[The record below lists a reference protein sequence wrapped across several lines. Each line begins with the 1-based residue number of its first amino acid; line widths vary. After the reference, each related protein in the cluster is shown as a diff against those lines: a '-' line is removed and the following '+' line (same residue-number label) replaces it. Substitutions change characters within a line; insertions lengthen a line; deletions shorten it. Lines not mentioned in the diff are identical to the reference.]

1 MSSPIFF
8 RRIFPNPI
16 YISWPIPNCRMT
28 NHLESPCW
36 MVQFFNP
43 RGSGWVNQPK
53 ISERQPLGTAC
64 LFHLALVDLCCGHQI
79 HGGTLRWSPSPPN
92 LTRDRLVVQ
101 QRGGYAQNIAKHHAA
116 GCFVERDSLLNDDNR
131 GDIGQLEKNHQP
143 TGFWRLHI
151 SENNSMQWWVVG
163 VWS

>member
-1 MSSPIFF
+1 MTYPQLQDDKPSWITMLDGSIFQSTRERLGKPTENF
-8 RRIFPNPI
+8 RASTTRDRLSLPPRSGRSLLRTPNPRR
-16 YISWPIPNCRMT
+16 N
-28 NHLESPCW
+28 
-36 MVQFFNP
+36 
-43 RGSGWVNQPK
+43 
-53 ISERQPLGTAC
+53 
-64 LFHLALVDLCCGHQI
+64 
-79 HGGTLRWSPSPPN
+79 LRWSPSPPN